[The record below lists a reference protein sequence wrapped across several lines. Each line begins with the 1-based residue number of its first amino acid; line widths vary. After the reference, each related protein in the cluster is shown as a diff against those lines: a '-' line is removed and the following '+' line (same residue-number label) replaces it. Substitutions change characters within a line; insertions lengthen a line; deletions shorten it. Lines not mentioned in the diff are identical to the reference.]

1 MAKHLSEAQIARY
14 DEDGFVFP
22 VDVLTPEEAD
32 RYRARLERL
41 EARHGAMKYAMK
53 PYLTVTLADEIAHNE
68 TLLDAVEDLIG
79 PNLLLWDG
87 AFIIKEPR
95 TAKFVSWHQDLTYW
109 GIGPADEIVS
119 VWLAL
124 SPVTPENGCMRVVP
138 GTHRDGIAPHEDRF
152 EADNVLSRG
161 QALTGGCDEGSAV
174 DVVLAPGQMS
184 LHHGQVVHG
193 SNPNASG
200 ERRIGLNFQF
210 ISPGVR
216 QTGID
221 DDTAMLVRGVDT
233 AGHFAPEPRPFI
245 DFAPEAVA
253 LAAAIAERRHK
264 VLFRGAD
271 ASPEQTGRY
280 SAAP

>member
-14 DEDGFVFP
+14 DEDGVVFP
-22 VDVLTPEEAD
+22 VDVLTSGEAA

-79 PNLLLWDG
+79 PDLLLWDG

-109 GIGPADEIVS
+109 GIGPADGIVS

-124 SPVTPENGCMRVVP
+124 SPVTVANGCMRVVP
-138 GTHRDGIAPHEDRF
+138 GSHRDGIAPHEDRF
-152 EADNVLSRG
+152 EANNVLSRG
-161 QALTGGCDEGSAV
+161 QALTGGFDAGRAV

-193 SNPNASG
+193 SNPNGSD
-200 ERRIGLNFQF
+200 ERRIGFNLQF
-210 ISPGVR
+210 VTPEVR
-216 QTGID
+216 QSGMPD
-221 DDTAMLVRGVDT
+221 DSAMLVRGADS
-233 AGHFAPEPRPFI
+233 AGHFAPEPRPLI
-245 DFAPEAVA
+245 DFAPESIAFA
-253 LAAAIAERRHK
+253 KDIAERRHK

-280 SAAP
+280 SAVP